1 MTQDIGDVLALKSDK
16 VDQKV
21 PFDTFRGKLSDY
33 IVKEFSNEKDSVDI
47 AKMMTDPEL
56 KFDQKNNPQET
67 TEEDLKFLM
76 NSSIQYKFVKL
87 YVSR

>member
-33 IVKEFSNEKDSVDI
+33 IVKELSNEKDAVDI

-67 TEEDLKFLM
+67 TEEDLKLLM